1 MSAHEKKEMKLAIML
16 MIVVVVFLI
25 CNILALIVNILEL
38 FGIDINEVTETS
50 NLLVTINSSV
60 NFFIYIIFG
69 EKFKKQL
76 CQCFEEISCFKRLSV
91 LWNRYL
97 SLYIV
102 YSCMLVVVVY
112 FHQFPFQ
119 SDYQPF
125 KHCDYDDL
133 VLSSNL
139 DTFSA
144 VRRTNSFITIS
155 HSNQRRFSIKTK

>member
-76 CQCFEEISCFKRLSV
+76 CQCLQEISCFKRLSS

-97 SLYIV
+97 S
-102 YSCMLVVVVY
+102 
-112 FHQFPFQ
+112 
-119 SDYQPF
+119 
-125 KHCDYDDL
+125 
-133 VLSSNL
+133 
-139 DTFSA
+139 
-144 VRRTNSFITIS
+144 
-155 HSNQRRFSIKTK
+155 